1 MGSLSRIQGLFPTLP
16 NSGIEP
22 RSPGM
27 QADSLPAEPQAKPKN
42 TGVGSLSLLQ
52 RIFLTQESNWI
63 LCLAQCKLA
72 IINTYITSLPSLH
85 PTCLGHHRVPDWDP
99 CVGKSWEE
107 PLDSGKATHSSILA
121 WRIPGLYSSWG
132 CKESDMT
139 EQLSLSAEINTILK
153 SNFPPVKK

>member
-1 MGSLSRIQGLFPTLP
+1 
-16 NSGIEP
+16 
-22 RSPGM
+22 M
-27 QADSLPAEPQAKPKN
+27 QADSLPAEPQLKPKN

-99 CVGKSWEE
+99 CVLTSY
-107 PLDSGKATHSSILA
+107 LFYMYQYI
-121 WRIPGLYSSWG
+121 
-132 CKESDMT
+132 C
-139 EQLSLSAEINTILK
+139 
-153 SNFPPVKK
+153 